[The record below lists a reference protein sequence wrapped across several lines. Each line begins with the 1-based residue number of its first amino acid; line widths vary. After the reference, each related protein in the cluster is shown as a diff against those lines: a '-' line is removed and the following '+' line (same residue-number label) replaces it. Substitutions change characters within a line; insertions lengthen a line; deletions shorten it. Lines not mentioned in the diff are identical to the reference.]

1 MIWCVDDDNTIRDIE
16 VYTLTQTG
24 FEAKGFSDGISM
36 LEALK
41 TEKPELIV
49 LDIMMPGMDGVEVL
63 KEIRN
68 RTDTRKIPVIM
79 ATAKGTEMDKIQ
91 GLDAGADDYLTKPFA
106 MGVRVEH
113 SQELINASQYNDKTI
128 AHLLPAA
135 SYSLVHNV
143 NNRGVFSFCM
153 CPGGMI
159 IPASTE
165 KGSLVVNGMSSSNR
179 GSKFANSGIVVSI
192 NPQDVKEYKDFPALS
207 LMKFQ
212 QECEKK
218 MYVNNQTA
226 PAQRISDF
234 IKNKASSNIGASS
247 YPSGLHACN
256 MNDFLPKIVAENLK
270 EVRG

>member
-91 GLDAGADDYLTKPFA
+91 GLDTGADDYLVKPF
-106 MGVRVEH
+106 GVMEMVSRIKAVLRRCTPEEVTDVI
-113 SQELINASQYNDKTI
+113 SIAEITLNDKEHTV
-128 AHLLPAA
+128 
-135 SYSLVHNV
+135 S
-143 NNRGVFSFCM
+143 
-153 CPGGMI
+153 
-159 IPASTE
+159 
-165 KGSLVVNGMSSSNR
+165 VNGENVALTFKEFEILKMFMSNPGVAFSREKLLSEVWGIDYLGESST
-179 GSKFANSGIVVSI
+179 V
-192 NPQDVKEYKDFPALS
+192 D
-207 LMKFQ
+207 MH
-212 QECEKK
+212 
-218 MYVNNQTA
+218 
-226 PAQRISDF
+226 
-234 IKNKASSNIGASS
+234 IKT
-247 YPSGLHACN
+247 L
-256 MNDFLPKIVAENLK
+256 
-270 EVRG
+270 RQ